1 MSVAVVEDPLPG
13 KISVWRARWVLMR
26 YGRPPEPPPE
36 GVAAT
41 GQLLALVTEVAARV
55 GVVAPDAVLLT
66 GHGVIRSWASRR
78 RRLLIVGLPLLYCL
92 TVDEIRALVAHELAV
107 VDHRRAHLVA
117 RLRDLYEEAADP
129 SRVELP
135 PRAAAVLRATRDF
148 ATALERKADQ
158 AASSASG
165 LHTAAR
171 AVVKADLAEFEFAD
185 LAFDLEEQVWQHA
198 SAAIQ
203 DVHDGWRAAIRA
215 GAVLASVDEDTRT
228 ALMSRHPNLAGAIAP
243 LTGAHLALRAADLVP
258 VDPLPAADERAL
270 ARHVLRRSPAE
281 WTTFA
286 AVPATAWP
294 GWVVRQARAVHD
306 QAATLLGRQPTGPG
320 EVVEVLLTR
329 LDELVAANWPAQPE
343 PPTEP
348 EDLDATPSVVVVM
361 EAALTSRG
369 WRRVH
374 PATPGVLVSESG
386 AECNLHDVAVSPTA
400 LADLR
405 ALLVDPV

>member
-1 MSVAVVEDPLPG
+1 VSVAVVEDPLPG

-55 GVVAPDAVLLT
+55 GVAVPDAVVLT
-66 GHGVIRSWASRR
+66 GHGVIRGWASRR
-78 RRLLIVGLPLLYCL
+78 RRVLFVGLPLLYCL
-92 TVDEIRALVAHELAV
+92 SVDEIRALVAHELAV

-135 PRAAAVLRATRDF
+135 PRAAAVLRATREF
-148 ATALERKADQ
+148 AAALERKADQ

-203 DVHDGWRAAIRA
+203 DIHDGWRAAIRA
-215 GAVLASVDEDTRT
+215 GAVLATVDDDTRT
-228 ALMSRHPNLAGAIAP
+228 TLMSRHPNLAGAIAP
-243 LTGAHLALRAADLVP
+243 LTDGHLALRAADLVA
-258 VDPLPAADERAL
+258 VDALPAADERTL

-306 QAATLLGRQPTGPG
+306 QAATLLGRQPSGPA

-348 EDLDATPSVVVVM
+348 EELDATPSVVVVM

-374 PATPGVLVSESG
+374 PATPGVLVSETG
-386 AECNLHDVAVSPTA
+386 AECNLHAKAGSLP
-400 LADLR
+400 DLL
-405 ALLVDPV
+405 ALLAL

>member
-1 MSVAVVEDPLPG
+1 MPG

-26 YGRPPEPPPE
+26 YGRPPEPPPQ
-36 GVAAT
+36 GVVVT
-41 GQLLALVTEVAARV
+41 GHLLALVTEVAARV
-55 GVVAPDAVLLT
+55 GVAAPDAVVLT
-66 GHGVIRSWASRR
+66 GHGVVRSWASRR

-135 PRAAAVLRATRDF
+135 PRAAAVLRATREF

-215 GAVLASVDEDTRT
+215 GAVRASLDEDTRT
-228 ALMSRHPNLAGAIAP
+228 TLMSRHPNLAGAIAP
-243 LTGAHLALRAADLVP
+243 LAAGHFALRAADLVP
-258 VDPLPAADERAL
+258 VDPLTAADERTL

-306 QAATLLGRQPTGPG
+306 QVATLLGREPVGPG

-329 LDELVAANWPAQPE
+329 LDELVAANWPAHPE

-386 AECNLHDVAVSPTA
+386 VGCDLHGVATSPTA

-405 ALLVDPV
+405 ALLESPV

>member
-1 MSVAVVEDPLPG
+1 
-13 KISVWRARWVLMR
+13 MR
-26 YGRPPEPPPE
+26 YGRPPGAPPE
-36 GVAAT
+36 GVAAS
-41 GQLLALVTEVAARV
+41 GQLLTLVTEVATRV
-55 GVVAPDAVLLT
+55 GVAAPDAVLLT
-66 GHGVIRSWASRR
+66 GHGVVRAWASRR
-78 RRLLIVGLPLLYCL
+78 RRVLLVGLPLLHCL
-92 TVDEIRALVAHELAV
+92 TVDEIRALVAHELAI

-135 PRAAAVLRATRDF
+135 PRAAAVLRATREF
-148 ATALERKADQ
+148 ASALERKADQ

-185 LAFDLEEQVWQHA
+185 LAFDLEEQVWQYA
-198 SAAIQ
+198 AAAIQ

-215 GAVLASVDEDTRT
+215 GAILASVDDDTRT
-228 ALMSRHPNLAGAIAP
+228 TLMNRHPNLAGAIAP
-243 LTGAHLALRAADLVP
+243 LTAAHLALRAADLVP

-306 QAATLLGRQPTGPG
+306 QVATLLGRPATGDA

-369 WRRVH
+369 WRRLH
-374 PATPGVLVSESG
+374 PATPGVLTSDSG
-386 AECNLHDVAVSPTA
+386 AECNLHELAVSPTA
-400 LADLR
+400 LPELL
-405 ALLVDPV
+405 ALLSD